1 MLWKCLF
8 GFACLA
14 TLSISTALAQGGHE
28 HDGDIEFK
36 YDGSQISV
44 LDGEAGFQDGKV
56 VYERELIFGGID
68 DGYSSFPGFISET
81 ELGPGFG
88 IPVGDTISIEFM
100 QSRFGYFLN
109 YWDPSDGM
117 VKSTASSMA
126 LGFENELPFTS
137 LTSNGGGG
145 SFILGQSE
153 EAEVGNPIGDF
164 HKHFDYLLSPN
175 AAVGAYAILARLKT
189 NAAGI
194 GNSDPFYIVFG
205 YGIDETDHGRAV
217 EHFAGVPEPGSIG
230 LLACAA
236 VAGLVRFRRK
246 TV

>member
-14 TLSISTALAQGGHE
+14 TLSISTALAQGGHD
-28 HDGDIEFK
+28 HDGDIAFK

-44 LDGEAGFQDGKV
+44 LDGEAGFEDGKV
-56 VYERELIFGGID
+56 VYERELIFGGFD
-68 DGYSSFPGFISET
+68 DGYSSFPGFISEL
-81 ELGPGFG
+81 EMGPGFG

-117 VKSTASSMA
+117 VKSTASSMV

-145 SFILGQSE
+145 TFELGESQD
-153 EAEVGNPIGDF
+153 GDF
-164 HKHFDYLLSPN
+164 HKHFDYLLSPDSFSPN
-175 AAVGAYAILARLKT
+175 AVGAYAILARLKT
-189 NAAGI
+189 DATGI

-205 YGIDETDHGRAV
+205 YGITEEQHGAAV
-217 EHFAGVPEPGSIG
+217 QHFAGVPEPGSIG

-246 TV
+246 AV